1 MEHSHRIAGLRRHRR
16 GVMLPIADRS
26 ALRRRVVRA
35 VGPQLAVVAIGEGN
49 GPHVVRAHETEREE
63 ALRPA
68 AAENDALVEREEPL
82 DVLREEVL
90 DGKELAGE
98 MGAGADG
105 EEGGGMDAMVVGGR
119 EIKRDR
125 EETVSLVWV

>member
-1 MEHSHRIAGLRRHRR
+1 
-16 GVMLPIADRS
+16 MLPIADRS

-49 GPHVVRAHETEREE
+49 GPHVVRAHEAEREE

-68 AAENDALVEREEPL
+68 AAENDTLVEREEPL

-98 MGAGADG
+98 MGARADG
-105 EEGGGMDAMVVGGR
+105 EEGGGMR
-119 EIKRDR
+119 ERS
-125 EETVSLVWV
+125 EGLL